1 MAPRE
6 AEPKTPD
13 FMKIRFWD
21 HCGIWIQVIAIV
33 TAYLLLMIVIGI
45 VYITSGINIDPS
57 KYGLDIARGKIK
69 CQ

>member
-1 MAPRE
+1 MAPQ
-6 AEPKTPD
+6 PTVKKPD

-21 HCGIWIQVIAIV
+21 HCGIWIQVAGTV
-33 TAYLLLMIVIGI
+33 FAYLLLMISIGI
-45 VYITSGINIDPS
+45 VYKTSGIYIDPS